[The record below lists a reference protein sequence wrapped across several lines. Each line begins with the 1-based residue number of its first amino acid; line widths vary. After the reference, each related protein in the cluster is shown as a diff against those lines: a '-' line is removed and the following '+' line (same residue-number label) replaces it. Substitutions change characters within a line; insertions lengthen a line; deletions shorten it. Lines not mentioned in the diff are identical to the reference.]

1 MKLKDFAQIC
11 YGKNQHKVEV
21 EHSEIPILGTGGII
35 GYASKPLYIHESVLI
50 GRKGTLGK
58 PFYIDR
64 PFWTIDTLFYTR
76 INKSLIIPRYFY
88 YAMCS
93 LGLERF
99 AEGAAV
105 PSLTTKTLNEIE
117 IPVPTMSEQQHIVD
131 IIGTIDDL
139 IEKKRATIAKIDQ
152 LAQKLFDTGFGLSHE
167 EKYSLNQICSF
178 VPGYSYKSD
187 ELKPSS
193 LGMVSLK
200 CISMQGGFRGT
211 GVKALQP
218 VKEISKEK
226 MCNIG
231 DVLVCHTDLT
241 KNQEIIGRPI
251 IVPNKGK
258 YKTLT
263 FSMDLVKVNVVD
275 KRFNNALIYRILN
288 CHLFKK
294 HALGFCSGTTVV
306 HLSKQALQSYQF
318 YGPSKFEKVSGVLQ
332 NYQNLIELL
341 ALELNALEQQKQIL
355 LFKYFSSN

>member
-131 IIGTIDDL
+131 T
-139 IEKKRATIAKIDQ
+139 T
-152 LAQKLFDTGFGLSHE
+152 
-167 EKYSLNQICSF
+167 
-178 VPGYSYKSD
+178 
-187 ELKPSS
+187 SS
-193 LGMVSLK
+193 L
-200 CISMQGGFRGT
+200 Q
-211 GVKALQP
+211 
-218 VKEISKEK
+218 
-226 MCNIG
+226 
-231 DVLVCHTDLT
+231 
-241 KNQEIIGRPI
+241 
-251 IVPNKGK
+251 
-258 YKTLT
+258 
-263 FSMDLVKVNVVD
+263 
-275 KRFNNALIYRILN
+275 
-288 CHLFKK
+288 
-294 HALGFCSGTTVV
+294 
-306 HLSKQALQSYQF
+306 
-318 YGPSKFEKVSGVLQ
+318 
-332 NYQNLIELL
+332 
-341 ALELNALEQQKQIL
+341 
-355 LFKYFSSN
+355 